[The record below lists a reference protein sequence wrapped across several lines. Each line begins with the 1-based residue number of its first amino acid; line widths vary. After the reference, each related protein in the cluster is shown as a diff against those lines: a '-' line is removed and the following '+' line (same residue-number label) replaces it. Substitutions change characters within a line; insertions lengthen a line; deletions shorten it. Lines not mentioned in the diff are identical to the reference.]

1 MAALEGRRARGR
13 PRVLRP
19 DGHAPGDFFGLSREA
34 EVIRARVREIFT
46 PHQPIRSIDLLF
58 GRQAEVRKMV
68 ETLNT
73 PGQHVLLYG
82 ERGVGKS
89 SLANV
94 VGEVLLQAMGSRHF
108 VKRCDQSDTFE
119 SILQEPL
126 HIAGLDVMCVE
137 VVESSTK
144 ADKVGLTAF
153 DIGVDSERQTASS
166 RTYKPNASV
175 GPSVASQ
182 YLQGLNALMIIDE
195 LDSVCSVDD
204 KRKLAEFIK
213 QLSDAGASFKLMLV
227 GIADTGAE
235 LTAAHPSVQ
244 RCLRETKLRRMQDT
258 ELRQIVTQGAQ
269 ALKLAFDT
277 VVVDRIV
284 KLNAGYPHFTH
295 LLALKCAER
304 AIGDG
309 RVIIRESDLPLAMTV
324 AVEDAEGT
332 LKRTYENSIRSTSSM
347 YSSILLAAAAL
358 EEDEFT
364 ASALRIEIQR
374 RTGRQISQGRL
385 NNFFKRLVS
394 RDGSTILRR
403 TGQGIYRFEDPRMR
417 SYIRIIKLMF

>member
-1 MAALEGRRARGR
+1 MTPSEGRRARGR
-13 PRVLRP
+13 LRVLRQ

-34 EVIRARVREIFT
+34 EVIRVRVREIFT

-94 VGEVLLQAMGSRHF
+94 VAEVLIQAMGSKHF

-126 HIAGLDVMCVE
+126 RVAGLDVMRVE

-144 ADKVGLTAF
+144 TNKTELTAF
-153 DIGVDSERQTASS
+153 DVGVSGEQQVASS

-175 GPSVASQ
+175 GPSIASQ
-182 YLQGLNALMIIDE
+182 YLRELDAFMIIDE
-195 LDSVCSVDD
+195 LDSICSVDD
-204 KRKLAEFIK
+204 KRKLAELIK
-213 QLSDAGASFKLMLV
+213 QLSDTGAPFKLMLV

-235 LTAAHPSVQ
+235 LTEAHPSVQ
-244 RCLRETKLRRMQDT
+244 RCLRETKLRRMQDN
-258 ELRQIVTQGAQ
+258 ELRQIITQGAQ
-269 ALKLAFDT
+269 ALNLVFDA
-277 VVVDRIV
+277 VVVDRVV
-284 KLNAGYPHFTH
+284 KLSAGYPHFTH
-295 LLALKCAER
+295 LLALKCAEH
-304 AIGDG
+304 AIGDE
-309 RVIIRESDLPLAMTV
+309 RALISESDLQLAMTA

-332 LKRTYENSIRSTSSM
+332 LKRIYEDSIRSTSSM

-364 ASALRIEIQR
+364 ASALRVEIQK
-374 RTGRQISQGRL
+374 RTGQHITQGRL

-417 SYIRIIKLMF
+417 SYIRIIKLIF